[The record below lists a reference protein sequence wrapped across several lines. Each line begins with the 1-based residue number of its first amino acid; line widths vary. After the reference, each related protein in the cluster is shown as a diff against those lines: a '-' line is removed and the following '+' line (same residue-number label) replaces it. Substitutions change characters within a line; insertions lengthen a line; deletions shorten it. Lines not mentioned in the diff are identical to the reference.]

1 MNYDIADEELAYI
14 VTAKIF
20 ALTAYHLLKDG
31 AKLAHELK
39 DGFTPKLTKEAYLA
53 YMESMNKTEVIEMD
67 APKA

>member
-1 MNYDIADEELAYI
+1 MY
-14 VTAKIF
+14 KRQ
-20 ALTAYHLLKDG
+20 
-31 AKLAHELK
+31 KLAHELK